1 MNTSI
6 NLLENLRIEIN
17 SLDAIL
23 LSTLAKRMKVSTA
36 IGVYKKEQ
44 HLPLLDE
51 KRWKEVV
58 QTRVKIGKLQGLD
71 SRFIQELFDVIHKH
85 SLLIQEKVTHV

>member
-6 NLLENLRIEIN
+6 NLLEKLRIEIN
-17 SLDAIL
+17 SLDVIL
-23 LSTLAKRMKVSTA
+23 ISTLAKRMKVSTA

-44 HLPLLDE
+44 NLPLLDK
-51 KRWKEVV
+51 KRWKVV
-58 QTRVKIGKLQGLD
+58 IQTRMKAGKLKGLD

-85 SLLIQEKVTHV
+85 SLLVQEKVKRA